1 MAIRPE
7 FETVSS
13 QHVVH
18 AQQRSYSIHTESF
31 SKKPHLS
38 KWKELGSAGR
48 VVTGTVEKKNI
59 GVIYQLSQPLLFKNN
74 FNLLVNKNLQG
85 QCANFFPSNKVKYM

>member
-1 MAIRPE
+1 MTIRPG

-31 SKKPHLS
+31 SKKSHLS

-48 VVTGTVEKKNI
+48 VVTGTVKKKYWCNLAT
-59 GVIYQLSQPLLFKNN
+59 VPAPLFKNN
-74 FNLLVNKNLQG
+74 FNLPVNKNLQG

>member
-38 KWKELGSAGR
+38 KWKELGSAGLGSNWHSR
-48 VVTGTVEKKNI
+48 EKNI